1 MTKPRHG
8 RLRLDSEGNWIFCFG
23 NSSDLTNGV
32 KLCDFSSNYQNL
44 LDTGQLFKGHTK
56 FSRVYQARN
65 PAQLK
70 ECIIRHV
77 SAHGLQSL
85 FAPSSLKHHQSMSST
100 DKLIWDDAY
109 AE

>member
-8 RLRLDSEGNWIFCFG
+8 RLRLDSEGNWIYCFG

-32 KLCDFSSNYQNL
+32 K
-44 LDTGQLFKGHTK
+44 FKGHTK